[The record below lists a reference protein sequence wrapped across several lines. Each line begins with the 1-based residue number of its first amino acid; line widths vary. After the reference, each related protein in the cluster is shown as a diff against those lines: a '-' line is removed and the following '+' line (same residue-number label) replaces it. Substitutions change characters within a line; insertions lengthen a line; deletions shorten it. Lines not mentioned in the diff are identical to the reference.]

1 MKKIVIPFFCAVLFS
16 ASATAQ
22 QTATVAAVKTEAV
35 KSKLSPKEVID
46 NYIKALGGKDKL
58 QAVKS
63 TVIENIITIPGL
75 PAEVTMVTKK
85 MGNKFKSEQS
95 VMGQKM
101 VQLFDGEKG
110 YFDQM
115 GNKTEIPAD
124 KITELKKSKV
134 FDALAYDPAN
144 YSTVTVEKLDGK
156 EYNVL
161 NSDKGKF
168 YFDATTGLLYKSSA
182 TEGNAVVKSYMTV
195 DGLQFPQEI
204 EAEGNGQKIT
214 IKTTKVTMNSGVTE
228 ADFK

>member
-1 MKKIVIPFFCAVLFS
+1 MK
-16 ASATAQ
+16 
-22 QTATVAAVKTEAV
+22 
-35 KSKLSPKEVID
+35 
-46 NYIKALGGKDKL
+46 
-58 QAVKS
+58 
-63 TVIENIITIPGL
+63 
-75 PAEVTMVTKK
+75 
-85 MGNKFKSEQS
+85 
-95 VMGQKM
+95 
-101 VQLFDGEKG
+101 
-110 YFDQM
+110 
-115 GNKTEIPAD
+115 
-124 KITELKKSKV
+124 
-134 FDALAYDPAN
+134 
-144 YSTVTVEKLDGK
+144 KLDGK

>member
-1 MKKIVIPFFCAVLFS
+1 MKKIIIPFFWAVLFS
-16 ASATAQ
+16 APMAAQ
-22 QTATVAAVKTEAV
+22 QTAAAPAKTETV
-35 KSKLSPKEVID
+35 KSKLSSKEVID
-46 NYIKALGGKDKL
+46 NYLKALGGKDKL
-58 QAVKS
+58 QAVNT
-63 TVIENIITIPGL
+63 TVIENTLTVPGL

-101 VQLFDGEKG
+101 IQSFDGEKG

-115 GNKTEIPAD
+115 GSKKEIPAD
-124 KITELKKSKV
+124 KIAELKKSTV
-134 FDALAYDPAN
+134 IDALAYDPAN
-144 YSTVTVEKLDGK
+144 YTNVTVEKLDGK

-168 YFDATTGLLYKSSA
+168 YFDTTTGLLYKSSA
-182 TEGNAVVKSYMTV
+182 AEGSAVVKSYMTV
-195 DGLQFPQEI
+195 NGLQFPQEI

-214 IKTTKVTMNSGVTE
+214 IKTTKVTINSGVTD